1 MTPEQVLAQKPKI
14 LTQKQREFYFENG
27 YILLEKFL
35 SDQWIERLRAATE
48 EMVDRSKSVAA
59 SDAVW
64 DIDKAHTREHPRLRR
79 LSSMNDHHPTYWEYA
94 SSKSSPLPDAI
105 ADLVGPDVK
114 FHHSKLNFK
123 WSKGGDEVK
132 WHQDIPSWPHTN
144 YSPCTAGTYVYEC
157 NAKQGPLGVL
167 RGNHNGPVV
176 DQYNEAGE
184 WTGCLK
190 PAEAAAIDMS
200 KVDYLEGP
208 AGSITIHN
216 CRTLH
221 YSKANWSEI
230 PRPLLLNVYSAA
242 DAMPYTANPL
252 PSKYSGAIVRGKPA
266 RWAYHDPRPCMLPP
280 DWSGGY
286 TSIFAI
292 QQAEDWSKDRPKV
305 AAGGGMM

>member
-1 MTPEQVLAQKPKI
+1 MTPEQVLSIEPKI

-27 YILLEKFL
+27 YLLLEKL
-35 SDQWIERLRAATE
+35 LPDSWIERLRKTTD
-48 EMVDRSKSVAA
+48 EMVDKSRRIAK

-64 DIDKAHTREHPRLRR
+64 DLDKGHTADNPRLRR
-79 LSSMNDHHPTYWEYA
+79 LSSMNDHHPTYWAYA
-94 SSKSSPLPDAI
+94 SAPDSPLPDAI

-132 WHQDIPSWPHTN
+132 WHQDISFWPHTN
-144 YSPCTAGTYVYEC
+144 YSPCTAGTYIYEST
-157 NAKQGPLGVL
+157 AEQGPLGVL
-167 RGNHNGPVV
+167 PGSHNGPVV
-176 DQYNEAGE
+176 DQYNDKGE
-184 WTGCLK
+184 WVGCMK
-190 PAEAAAIDMS
+190 PADAAAIDMS
-200 KVDYLEGP
+200 KVVYLEGP
-208 AGSITIHN
+208 AGSVTIHN

-242 DAMPYTANPL
+242 NAMPYTYNPL
-252 PSKYSGAIVRGKPA
+252 QSRYMGAIVRGKPA

-286 TSIFAI
+286 TSIFAL
-292 QQAEDWSKDRPKV
+292 QQEEDWSRERPKA
-305 AAGGGMM
+305 AAGGMM